1 MERRN
6 FLKILPIAAISPKV
20 VKDGVVSFELPRG
33 GHYVIAIDQAKV
45 NFEDLLEM
53 PGLLP
58 EGATGGWII
67 HVHGN
72 PDEAI
77 KFYRLDDG
85 DKTGHDSK
93 T

>member
-20 VKDGVVSFELPRG
+20 VKDGVVSFELPA
-33 GHYVIAIDQAKV
+33 GHYVIAVDVSKV
-45 NFEDLLEM
+45 EINHLLDM
-53 PGLLP
+53 HPSFLP
-58 EGATGGWII
+58 PGATGGWIVP
-67 HVHGN
+67 VHGN

-85 DKTGHDSK
+85 DKTGHDPK